1 MNSDLS
7 VYSVDSLK
15 ALYEKE
21 NQALQERLLKGELW
35 DEVKEQKQKVIEL
48 SIALDKKLKSL
59 KGVNPAESTSSDM
72 EGR

>member
-1 MNSDLS
+1 MSDNSL
-7 VYSVDSLK
+7 DSLK

-21 NQALQERLLKGELW
+21 NEVLQARLLKGELW
-35 DEVKEQKQKVIEL
+35 EEVTEQKQKVIEL

-59 KGVNPAESTSSDM
+59 KGGNPAEFTSSNM